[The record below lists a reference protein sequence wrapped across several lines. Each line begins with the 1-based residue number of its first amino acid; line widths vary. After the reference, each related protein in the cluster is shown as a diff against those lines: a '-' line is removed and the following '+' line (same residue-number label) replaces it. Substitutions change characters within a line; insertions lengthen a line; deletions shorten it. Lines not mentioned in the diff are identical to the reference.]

1 MAQSLQTSR
10 RVRKNFGK
18 IKLVASMPNLIEIQK
33 NSYEENF
40 LQLGVPES
48 ERKDKGL
55 QSVLRS
61 IFPIK
66 DPSNSATLEFVKY
79 NFDAPK
85 YDVEE
90 CLQRGLSFVAPLKVT
105 LRLTVWEIDEATEAK
120 EIKGIKEQQ
129 VYMGEIP
136 LMTNTG
142 TFIIN
147 GTERVVVSQMHRS
160 PGVFFYHDDG
170 KTHSSGK
177 FLYSARI
184 IPYRG
189 SWLDFEFDAKDTVFF
204 RIDRKRKLPVTTLL
218 MALGMSPS
226 EILTTYYSTITYEL
240 KKKSW
245 VADFQPET
253 LSIYRLNYD
262 LINAETNEVV
272 LEAGQ
277 KITPRLAKRFVEAGL
292 RKIIV
297 PNYTLL
303 GTYLGSDLVDK
314 SSGEILAKIG
324 TQITEDMLAA
334 IDSAGIKSLSVLK
347 VPTQGD
353 AYIRYFICR

>member
-1 MAQSLQTSR
+1 MAQSLQTSK

-33 NSYEENF
+33 NSYEANF
-40 LQLGVPES
+40 LQLEIPES

-55 QSVLRS
+55 QAVLRS

-66 DPSNSATLEFVKY
+66 DSSNTATLEFVKY

-105 LRLTVWEIDEATEAK
+105 LRLTVWEVDEATEAR

-136 LMTNTG
+136 LMTPNG
-142 TFIIN
+142 TFVIN

-189 SWLDFEFDAKDTVFF
+189 SWLDFEFDAKDTIFF

-218 MALGMSPS
+218 MALGMTPS
-226 EILTTYYSTITYEL
+226 EMLTTYYSTINYEL

-245 VADFQPET
+245 VVDFQP
-253 LSIYRLNYD
+253 
-262 LINAETNEVV
+262 
-272 LEAGQ
+272 
-277 KITPRLAKRFVEAGL
+277 
-292 RKIIV
+292 
-297 PNYTLL
+297 
-303 GTYLGSDLVDK
+303 
-314 SSGEILAKIG
+314 
-324 TQITEDMLAA
+324 
-334 IDSAGIKSLSVLK
+334 
-347 VPTQGD
+347 
-353 AYIRYFICR
+353 